1 MICQQY
7 NVFKR
12 KANERGGKSYQARQ
26 FPFQI
31 SVSEERRR
39 KEKKHSSGANL
50 EFAPNQ
56 DTTEN
61 PTDAT

>member
-26 FPFQI
+26 FPFQK
-31 SVSEERRR
+31 SGGGR
-39 KEKKHSSGANL
+39 KKKHSSGANL